1 MNFTHVPTSCLTE
14 RCIENLLGFT
24 QLSRGKM
31 FPKPQKR
38 QIVGVQK
45 KMWTASF
52 LPHHNSQYYPPT
64 YNNGF
69 ELAKMT
75 GDTDYRCVG
84 NDNPTWS
91 PVAKHHFQCFGVFLY
106 SKLEFLNDT
115 FFMAAEDRRRD
126 EKCRVWLMIVAWFW
140 HKVQHSLFCK
150 LKTLVVSHHTF

>member
-91 PVAKHHFQCFGVFLY
+91 PVAKHHFQCFGFFLY

-115 FFMAAEDRRRD
+115 FFMAAEGRD